1 MSHLRSI
8 INQHKPPAWRGVV
21 STSWPILASIF
32 VGLFFYT
39 VLGPAMGG
47 YASNLLLIIAINV
60 LLATS
65 LTVVNGFTG
74 QFSIGHGAFMGVGAY
89 VTGSIVYYASLIVF
103 GDAQPHGGA
112 LSESLNIA
120 YFKPLFEQ
128 TLITKGD
135 LIFLASIVAAA
146 LGAAGAGYVV
156 GLPSLRLKGDYLA
169 IVTLGFGE
177 IMRVLLQATP
187 QQVSFRKPAEAAA
200 TPLYELLFKVG
211 GAQGLKFVPT
221 YTSLFWSF
229 SLLTLCMIA
238 MYRLKT
244 SSSGRA
250 FLSIREDEVAA
261 QAMGVHV
268 TKYKIRAFVLSS
280 AFAGVAGALYAG
292 QTGTLVPQD
301 FGYQRSFEILIM
313 VVLGGLGSLSG
324 AAIAA
329 AILTL
334 LPEVLRD
341 PAGIVGVWYWV
352 LGAAVVLGGA
362 GAALM
367 VVARKQGRATHLPRW
382 LIGGGAFLLAGLGVC
397 ALASWQNIDLGKYR
411 LIFYALALIIML
423 ILRPQGLLG
432 VSEVWERGLWRE
444 AFGKLSNTRRG
455 KAKTGGTSG
464 DAKADAKGGGA

>member
-1 MSHLRSI
+1 MSQLRSI
-8 INQHKPPAWRGVV
+8 IDQHKPPAWRGAINSLWPVLLSVV
-21 STSWPILASIF
+21 
-32 VGLFFYT
+32 VGLLAYT

-89 VTGSIVYYASLIVF
+89 VTGSIVYYASLLIFKDV
-103 GDAQPHGGA
+103 QPHGGA

-120 YFKPLFEQ
+120 YFKPLLEQ
-128 TLITKGD
+128 ALITKGD
-135 LIFLASIVAAA
+135 LIFLVSIVAAA

-187 QQVSFRKPAEAAA
+187 QQVSFRKAAEAAD
-200 TPLYELLFKVG
+200 TPLYELVFKLG

-221 YTSLFWSF
+221 YTSLFWAFFFLS
-229 SLLTLCMIA
+229 LCMVA

-301 FGYQRSFEILIM
+301 FGFQRSFEVLIM

-352 LGAAVVLGGA
+352 LGAALVLMGAGGA
-362 GAALM
+362 LL
-367 VVARKQGRATHLPRW
+367 VVAKKQERARHLPRW
-382 LIGGGAFLLAGLGVC
+382 LIGVGAFLLAGLGVC
-397 ALASWQNIDLGKYR
+397 ALASWQSIDLGKYR

-444 AFGKLSNTRRG
+444 AFGKLAGTRRG
-455 KAKTGGTSG
+455 KAK
-464 DAKADAKGGGA
+464 AAGGGA

>member
-1 MSHLRSI
+1 MSQLRSI
-8 INQHKPPAWRGVV
+8 INDHKPPAWRGVV
-21 STSWPILASIF
+21 GTLWPVLASIV
-32 VGLFFYT
+32 VGLCAYT

-47 YASNLLLIIAINV
+47 YASNLLLIIAINI

-89 VTGSIVYYASLIVF
+89 VTGSIVYYASLLIF
-103 GDAQPHGGA
+103 KDAQPHGGA

-120 YFKPLFEQ
+120 YLKPLLEQ

-135 LIFLASIVAAA
+135 AIFLASIIAAA

-187 QQVSFRKPAEAAA
+187 AQVSFRKAAEAAS
-200 TPLYELLFKVG
+200 TPVYQLAFKLG

-229 SLLTLCMIA
+229 FFLSLCLVL

-280 AFAGVAGALYAG
+280 AFAGIAGALYAG

-329 AILTL
+329 VILTL

-341 PAGIVGVWYWV
+341 PAGIVGLWYWILGVALV
-352 LGAAVVLGGA
+352 LGAVGGGLLA
-362 GAALM
+362 IAK
-367 VVARKQGRATHLPRW
+367 KQGRATYLPRW
-382 LIGGGAFLLAGLGVC
+382 LIGGGVLLLVGLGVC
-397 ALASWQNIDLGKYR
+397 ALASWQHIDLGKYR
-411 LIFYALALIIML
+411 LIIYALALIIML
-423 ILRPQGLLG
+423 MLRPQGLLG
-432 VSEVWERGLWRE
+432 VSEVWERGLWRD
-444 AFGKLSNTRRG
+444 AFGKLDAIRR
-455 KAKTGGTSG
+455 
-464 DAKADAKGGGA
+464 AKASKARTGGGA

>member
-8 INQHKPPAWRGVV
+8 IDQHKPSAWRGGAGALWPVVV
-21 STSWPILASIF
+21 SVV
-32 VGLFFYT
+32 VGLLAYT
-39 VLGPAMGG
+39 VVGPAMGG

-89 VTGSIVYYASLIVF
+89 VTGSIVYYGSLLVF
-103 GDAQPHGGA
+103 KDAQPHGGA

-120 YFKPLFEQ
+120 YLKPLLEQ
-128 TLITKGD
+128 ALITKGD
-135 LIFLASIVAAA
+135 MIFLASIVAAA

-187 QQVSFRKPAEAAA
+187 QQISFRNAAQA
-200 TPLYELLFKVG
+200 ADTPLHLLMFKLG

-221 YTSLFWSF
+221 YTSLFWAF
-229 SLLTLCMIA
+229 FFLSLCLVA

-268 TKYKIRAFVLSS
+268 TRYKIRAFVLSS

-301 FGYQRSFEILIM
+301 FGFQRSFEVLIM

-341 PAGIVGVWYWV
+341 PAGIVSVWYWV
-352 LGAAVVLGGA
+352 LGAVLVLGGTGA
-362 GAALM
+362 GLGR
-367 VVARKQGRATHLPRW
+367 VATKQGRARHLPRW
-382 LIGGGAFLLAGLGVC
+382 LMGISGFLLVGLGVC
-397 ALASWQNIDLGKYR
+397 ALASWQSIDLGKYR

-432 VSEVWERGLWRE
+432 VSEVWERGLWHE
-444 AFGKLSNTRRG
+444 AFGKLSGARRG
-455 KAKTGGTSG
+455 KAKAAVEGV
-464 DAKADAKGGGA
+464 AKAGGGA

>member
-8 INQHKPPAWRGVV
+8 INQHKPPAWHGVA
-21 STSWPILASIF
+21 STLWPILLSVV
-32 VGLFFYT
+32 VGLLAYT
-39 VLGPAMGG
+39 VVGPAMGG

-89 VTGSIVYYASLIVF
+89 VTGSIVYYGSLLIF
-103 GDAQPHGGA
+103 KDAQPHGGA

-120 YFKPLFEQ
+120 YFKPLLEQ
-128 TLITKGD
+128 ALITKGD
-135 LIFLASIVAAA
+135 LIFLVSVVAAA
-146 LGAAGAGYVV
+146 LGAAAAGYVV

-187 QQVSFRKPAEAAA
+187 QQVSFRKAAEAAD
-200 TPLYELLFKVG
+200 TPLHELVFKLG

-221 YTSLFWSF
+221 YTSLFWAF
-229 SLLTLCMIA
+229 FFLCLCMVA

-352 LGAAVVLGGA
+352 LGPAVVLGGA
-362 GAALM
+362 GAALLVM
-367 VVARKQGRATHLPRW
+367 ARKQGRATHLPRW
-382 LIGGGAFLLAGLGVC
+382 LIGGSTFLLLGLGVC

-455 KAKTGGTSG
+455 KDKSSK
-464 DAKADAKGGGA
+464 AKAGAASGQGGGA